1 MMGGI
6 GKKWLDRLLALAVVW
21 LDGGVCWNR
30 IMKKIE

>member
-1 MMGGI
+1 MMGI

-21 LDGGVCWNR
+21 QDGEVRWNR